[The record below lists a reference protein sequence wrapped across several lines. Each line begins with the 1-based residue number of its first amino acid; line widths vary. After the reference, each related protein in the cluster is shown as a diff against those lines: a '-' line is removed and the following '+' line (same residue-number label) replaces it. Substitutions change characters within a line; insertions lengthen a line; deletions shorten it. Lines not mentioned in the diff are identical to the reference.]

1 MPEQCQCTCHVPKN
15 NRFVTETGYTGSCGN
30 CVETHRLPEPTN
42 ETWRMENLNNILHKF
57 NKELNYGESLA
68 KTISPLERRAIK
80 LKYSE
85 QIEKIISEERKRAQS
100 ELVEKILIN
109 LKKQSKKKGDFDCET
124 SREDVRAA
132 AFQDSADVIEAVAQS
147 LGLSIKE

>member
-1 MPEQCQCTCHVPKN
+1 M
-15 NRFVTETGYTGSCGN
+15 
-30 CVETHRLPEPTN
+30 PEPTN